1 MSLENYQRLYELE
14 TTPEALA
21 ATCRYLEERFRKF
34 LKKVLH
40 AKYLC
45 LLLKK
50 FQNIRHILLVLTNS
64 QFLKLII

>member
-34 LKKVLH
+34 LKK
-40 AKYLC
+40 
-45 LLLKK
+45 
-50 FQNIRHILLVLTNS
+50 TN
-64 QFLKLII
+64 KNGIIGAYFGI